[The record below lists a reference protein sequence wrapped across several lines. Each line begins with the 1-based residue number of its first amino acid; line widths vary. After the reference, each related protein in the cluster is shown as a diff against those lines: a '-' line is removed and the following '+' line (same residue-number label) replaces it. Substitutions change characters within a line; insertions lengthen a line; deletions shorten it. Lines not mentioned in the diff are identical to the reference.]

1 MTRRQ
6 AGIVSAV
13 AFAALIR
20 PVSNLLE
27 FADLVWNVIS
37 QGGIPPRIRLSMAIA
52 GVCGMAAA
60 QWANILIGWL
70 AAAVPALLIYRYLRR
85 RDFAQVCADCA
96 AHRICAWS
104 LLLAFFALT
113 LLRPGMVVEAIGVPI
128 PFEQVEIPLDEATG
142 QNPMATLELCLC
154 HPEND
159 RLEGELKSIGRLTD
173 DVLANA
179 PKIDGYRLMRSKEC
193 DDAVYY
199 VSEKAE
205 LTHDDIVSAK
215 VMKPFGEDDWYEV
228 SVKLTPE
235 GRGRLARLTRDHQP
249 HGAKNNSDRGR
260 ALAIVVNGELVAA
273 PIIQAEINTG
283 EAVIMGNFTKEE
295 AVNLAVALNTRRNEE
310 E

>member
-1 MTRRQ
+1 
-6 AGIVSAV
+6 
-13 AFAALIR
+13 
-20 PVSNLLE
+20 
-27 FADLVWNVIS
+27 
-37 QGGIPPRIRLSMAIA
+37 
-52 GVCGMAAA
+52 
-60 QWANILIGWL
+60 
-70 AAAVPALLIYRYLRR
+70 
-85 RDFAQVCADCA
+85 
-96 AHRICAWS
+96 
-104 LLLAFFALT
+104 
-113 LLRPGMVVEAIGVPI
+113 VPI
-128 PFEQVEIPLDEATG
+128 LFEQVEIPLDEATG

-215 VMKPFGEDDWYEV
+215 VMKPFGEDDRYEV

-260 ALAIVVNGELVAA
+260 ALAIVVNGELLAA